1 MSTSHEIKVQR
12 REDEGKGAS
21 RRLRRDGKVPAIV
34 YGGELAPV
42 NIQLNHEDV
51 LLASHHEW
59 FYSSILDLS
68 LDGDVQAVLLR
79 DIQRHPYK
87 QQILH
92 LDFQRVDASQTLR
105 TSVPLHFINEEVS
118 PAGKSSDVLI
128 SHELREITVECL
140 PKNLPGSIEVDLSA
154 IALGDTIYLSEI
166 KLPEG
171 VEVPQLA
178 LGKDHDDAVVTARQA
193 RVEAEP
199 EEGEEGEEQSAE
211 VPAAKVSDDSGDEG
225 KKDG

>member
-1 MSTSHEIKVQR
+1 MSNTHEIKVQR

-21 RRLRRDGKVPAIV
+21 RRLRHAGLIPAIV

-42 NIQLNHEDV
+42 NIQLSHEEV
-51 LLASHHEW
+51 LLASKHEW
-59 FYSSILDLS
+59 FYSSILDLN
-68 LDGDVQAVLLR
+68 LGGDVQPVLLR
-79 DIQRHPYK
+79 DIQRHPYR
-87 QQILH
+87 QQIMH

-105 TSVPLHFINEEVS
+105 TSVPLHFVNEEIS
-118 PAGKSSDVLI
+118 PAGKTAGVLV

-154 IALGDTIYLSEI
+154 IDLGDTIYLSEI

-171 VEVPQLA
+171 VEIPQLA
-178 LGKDHDDAVVTARQA
+178 LGKDYDDAVVTARQA

-199 EEGEEGEEQSAE
+199 EEGEEGEEQSAD
-211 VPAAKVSDDSGDEG
+211 VPAAKVSGDAAEG
-225 KKDG
+225 KKDE

>member
-1 MSTSHEIKVQR
+1 MSKTHEIKVQR
-12 REDEGKGAS
+12 REDGGKGAS
-21 RRLRRDGKVPAIV
+21 RRLRRDGQVPAIV

-42 NIQLNHEDV
+42 NIQLSHETV
-51 LLASHHEW
+51 LLASHHDW

-87 QQILH
+87 QQIMH

-105 TSVPLHFINEEVS
+105 TAVPLHFINEENS
-118 PAGKSSDVLI
+118 PAGKLADVLV
-128 SHELREITVECL
+128 SHELREVTVECL

-154 IALGDTIYLSEI
+154 LELGDTLYLSDI

-171 VEVPQLA
+171 VEIPQLA
-178 LGKDHDDAVVTARQA
+178 LGKDHDDAVVTARPA
-193 RVEAEP
+193 RVEVEEEEP
-199 EEGEEGEEQSAE
+199 AEGEEQSAE
-211 VPAAKVSDDSGDEG
+211 VPAAKVSGDDD
-225 KKDG
+225 KKDE